1 LTLPTFQYI
10 RRFPQVFVAF
20 SFLGAKDAG
29 FRLPAQW
36 IISPGRALVGHA
48 ERGAKEKQ
56 SMPELAIS
64 AEKVGFLIEKTRE
77 FDVKEGASDPDSGS
91 NGADDN
97 MIDVLEDNGD
107 DPVVREITGFIN
119 AMTEDEQIDLVALM
133 RLGRGDGTIEEWED
147 LRREAAEGRNSRTAS
162 YLLGEP
168 LVSDYL
174 AEGLDAFGLTWADE
188 RTTPVR

>member
-1 LTLPTFQYI
+1 MAKMLVSFT
-10 RRFPQVFVAF
+10 RRNNDLADQRVW
-20 SFLGAKDAG
+20 SSTHT
-29 FRLPAQW
+29 R
-36 IISPGRALVGHA
+36 
-48 ERGAKEKQ
+48 ERN
-56 SMPELAIS
+56 MPELAIS
-64 AEKVGFLIEKTRE
+64 AEKVRFLIEKTRE

-91 NGADDN
+91 NAADDK

-119 AMTEDEQIDLVALM
+119 AMSEDEQIDLVALM
-133 RLGRGDGTIEEWED
+133 RLGRGDGGIEEWDD
-147 LRREAAEGRNSRTAS
+147 LRREAADGRNDRTAA

-174 AEGLDAFGLTWADE
+174 AEGLDAFGLTWTDE